1 MPKKPSQ
8 EDIDQSRSRVYLSE
22 LFMSEKLNAI
32 IRVVMKMSIIEID
45 RNYYYTQKIL
55 SYYDDN

>member
-45 RNYYYTQKIL
+45 RNYYYSQKIL
-55 SYYDDN
+55 SYHDNN

>member
-45 RNYYYTQKIL
+45 RNYYYTQKNTFL
-55 SYYDDN
+55 LR